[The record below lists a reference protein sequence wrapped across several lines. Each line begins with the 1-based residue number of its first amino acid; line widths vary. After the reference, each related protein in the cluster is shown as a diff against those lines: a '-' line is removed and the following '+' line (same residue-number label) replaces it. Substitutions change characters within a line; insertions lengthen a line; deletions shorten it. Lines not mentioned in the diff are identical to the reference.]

1 MMREVNFFRQAAL
14 LLPCAFLLGVL
25 LFLLTHGPE
34 DPGFGAYPFFEA
46 WKGGAQVSGTPEARF
61 FEQASVFF
69 APVYAVTLLFILS
82 ISAAETA
89 AFGSRQAVTGSDY
102 WRVFGAVFNVLL
114 LIATGVVV
122 LVGDRTAAR
131 LLPGTLVAPVLAAAA
146 PFGAAA
152 LVVLPAA
159 ILAAPLHALRRRY
172 SE

>member
-1 MMREVNFFRQAAL
+1 MIREVNFFRQAAL

-25 LFLLTHGPE
+25 LFLLTHGRE

-46 WKGGAQVSGTPEARF
+46 WKGGAHVSATPEARF
-61 FEQASVFF
+61 LEQAFVFF

-82 ISAAETA
+82 VSTAETA
-89 AFGSRQAVTGSDY
+89 VFGSRQAVPRSEYGQ
-102 WRVFGAVFNVLL
+102 VFGAVFNILL

-122 LVGDRTAAR
+122 LVGDHTAAR

-152 LVVLPAA
+152 LAVLPAA
-159 ILAAPLHALRRRY
+159 ILAAPLQALRRTY
-172 SE
+172 SA

>member
-1 MMREVNFFRQAAL
+1 MLGEVNFFRQAAL

-25 LFLLTHGPE
+25 LFLLTHGRE

-46 WKGGAQVSGTPEARF
+46 WNGGANVSATPEARF
-61 FEQASVFF
+61 LEQAFVFF
-69 APVYAVTLLFILS
+69 APAYVVTLLFILS

-89 AFGSRQAVTGSDY
+89 LFGSRDAVPGSDY
-102 WRVFGAVFNVLL
+102 GRVFTAVFNVLL

-122 LVGDRTAAR
+122 IVGDHIAGR

-146 PFGAAA
+146 PFGGAA
-152 LVVLPAA
+152 LAVVPAA
-159 ILAAPLHALRRRY
+159 IVAAPLQALRRRY